1 MIPRKSFFYNLF
13 FFVLCTHSFAQ
24 HLDSTNYQSQNAI
37 TVMDSSL
44 VCVNEENLTV
54 EDSIFVDKK
63 MFTTIVPVQINDS
76 LAYPPKFR
84 DYRRLGYN
92 TSIYVG
98 AAVIG
103 FAVLW
108 SMPESVTN
116 WDKEQM
122 REKGILWKWKE
133 NVKAGP
139 VMDKDNW
146 VLNWISHPYFGGVYY
161 MTARSSG
168 FTVLESFGYSA
179 LMSTFFWEYG
189 IESFAEIPSKQD
201 LVITPVLGSLLG
213 EGFFYAKKSIL
224 KHDKKVL
231 KSKVLGLTSLF
242 LMEPFNTILDG
253 FGYKEKVKTQMNI
266 APVGVNQFSK
276 TPVWG
281 VQFSAQF

>member
-1 MIPRKSFFYNLF
+1 MIPKKTIFYQLF
-13 FFVLCTHSFAQ
+13 LFILCAQSFAQ
-24 HLDSTNYQSQNAI
+24 QLNNSPLVSQNILSAVDSTLA
-37 TVMDSSL
+37 
-44 VCVNEENLTV
+44 CANEKNLTL
-54 EDSIFVDKK
+54 EDSILVDQK
-63 MFTTIVPVQINDS
+63 MFALDMPVPFKDS

-92 TSIYVG
+92 TSIYIG
-98 AAVIG
+98 AAVVG

-108 SMPESVTN
+108 SLPESVSN
-116 WDKEQM
+116 WDKKEM

-139 VMDKDNW
+139 VWDKDKWVMNW
-146 VLNWISHPYFGGVYY
+146 VMHPYCGGIYY

-179 LMSTFFWEYG
+179 IMSTFFWEYG
-189 IESFAEIPSKQD
+189 IESFAEVPSVQD
-201 LVITPVLGSLLG
+201 LIITPVVGSVVG
-213 EGFFYAKKSIL
+213 EGFFYAKKSII
-224 KHDKKVL
+224 KHDKKIL
-231 KSKVLGLTSLF
+231 QSRALGITTLF
-242 LMEPFNTILDG
+242 FMDPFNTILDG

-281 VQFSAQF
+281 VQFSARF